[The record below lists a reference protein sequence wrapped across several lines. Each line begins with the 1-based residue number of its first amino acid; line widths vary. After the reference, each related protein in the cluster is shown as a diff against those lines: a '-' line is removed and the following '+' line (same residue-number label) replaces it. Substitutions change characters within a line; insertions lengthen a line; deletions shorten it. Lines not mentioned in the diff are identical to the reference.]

1 MKLEDNEK
9 RIYSNFQKKDKL
21 KNWFFQVMYLRMAT
35 GPDSLPCAYAYIE
48 FSQQPSVPVAL
59 QNNGLEFEGRPLKI
73 VHSRYFC

>member
-1 MKLEDNEK
+1 MKNGYILIFK
-9 RIYSNFQKKDKL
+9 RKI
-21 KNWFFQVMYLRMAT
+21 NWRIGFFQVMYLRMAT